1 MSAKQS
7 VEFCADL
14 VCHAKE
20 TLVSEEGIG
29 SDVAPC
35 VIAFN
40 EYDQCIGWAQMTESA
55 NDRLDQYQRLALVAG
70 MMRAGWH
77 AHAVVFAIEGY
88 LLIGNS
94 EDDESTGL
102 ARLFAAG
109 HKNVHECIS
118 LVYGD
123 ASGSIRAVS
132 IPYRQELGR
141 KVTWMKSSIQTTDD
155 AVDGVFVDV
164 IRNLFDMVEMIP
176 WPSDE
181 DIMACT
187 ATMAS
192 YMGSHGFM
200 LVWGDPKSDPSDWE
214 IPEEWIL

>member
-14 VCHAKE
+14 ICQAKE

-29 SDVAPC
+29 SDIAPC

-94 EDDESTGL
+94 EDDEGTGL
-102 ARLFAAG
+102 AKLFAAG
-109 HKNVHECIS
+109 RENVHECIS

-123 ASGSIRAVS
+123 AFGSIRSMS
-132 IPYRQELGR
+132 IPYKQELGR
-141 KVTWMKSSIQTTDD
+141 KVTWMKNSVQVIDN
-155 AVDGVFVDV
+155 AVEGVFVDV
-164 IRNLFDMVEMIP
+164 IQDLFDVVEMIP
-176 WPSDE
+176 WPSNE
-181 DIMACT
+181 HIKACT
-187 ATMAS
+187 MTMAS
-192 YMGSHGFM
+192 YMSGHGFM
-200 LVWGDPKSDPSDWE
+200 LVWGDPWDDSSDWQ
-214 IPEEWIL
+214 IPEEWTL